1 MNLIPR
7 LRLAPL
13 ALLLA
18 LAACAPQP
26 AAVLA
31 PAVDPDAVTHT
42 VVGHEIGEDAAVAAM
57 VAPYREQLEAEMR
70 APVAEAAF
78 EIARNDAALESTLN
92 NLAADAMLAV
102 AEEVAG
108 ERFDFA
114 VGNQGGLRVPIAAGT
129 VTLGNVFELMPFEN
143 YLVGQVMTGVQVD
156 SLAQQIA
163 RYGGEP
169 VAGIRFAVTP
179 DARAVDIEIRGEP
192 LDRGRT
198 YRVVTHNYLAYG
210 GGDMPALWEP
220 VDRFEL
226 PVPLRDAFV
235 SYFRQQGTLAP
246 QLDGRIRP
254 AD

>member
-1 MNLIPR
+1 MHLIPR

-26 AAVLA
+26 AVVLA
-31 PAVDPDAVTHT
+31 PAVDPAGVTHAVIT
-42 VVGHEIGEDAAVAAM
+42 QEIGEDEAVAEL
-57 VAPYREQLEAEMR
+57 VAPFREQLEAEMQ

-78 EIARNDAALESTLN
+78 EIARDDAAFESTLN

-102 AEEVAG
+102 AEAVAG
-108 ERFDFA
+108 EAFDFA
-114 VGNQGGLRVPIAAGT
+114 VGNQGGLRVPIAAGP

-143 YLVGQVMTGVQVD
+143 YLVGQVLTGVQVD

-169 VAGIRFAVTP
+169 VSGIRFAVTA

-192 LDRGRT
+192 LDPERT

-235 SYFRQQGTLAP
+235 TYFRQLGTLAP
-246 QLDGRIRP
+246 ELDGRIRP